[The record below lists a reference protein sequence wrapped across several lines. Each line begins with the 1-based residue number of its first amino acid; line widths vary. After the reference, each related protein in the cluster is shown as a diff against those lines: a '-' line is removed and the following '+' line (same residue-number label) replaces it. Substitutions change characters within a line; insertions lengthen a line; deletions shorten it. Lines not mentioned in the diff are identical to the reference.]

1 MIDNPEVYYAAG
13 GGGLV
18 WLAQMVWTRVFST
31 EGKANDQLIVQL
43 GERIASQELRL
54 TALELGL
61 DEERSKRRTAENK
74 VHVLEMYVV
83 ALQAE
88 LRRHGITV
96 PLPTI
101 ITPPDGGL

>member
-1 MIDNPEVYYAAG
+1 MENEALYIAG

-18 WLAQMVWTRVFST
+18 WLAQMVWSKVFSK
-31 EGKANDQLIVQL
+31 EGQANDQLIVQL
-43 GERIASQELRL
+43 GERIGAQELRL

-96 PLPTI
+96 PLPTLMP
-101 ITPPDGGL
+101 TPDGEL